1 MDIMYNNHMNDDQ
14 QNTNQ
19 QPPVLQATPTAQPLP
34 SQPPVIANQQPA
46 VSNQSLP
53 PSTSPAQIPPNPAP
67 VNTNQPNSTVQ
78 PPAALPPNSAAPGY
92 SGPDNSAGNFSWEA
106 KNYPGL
112 TYHMGRL
119 TAMSFLGLVV
129 IIIIGS
135 ITNTINKPYG
145 TVLLVNVWLLPTI
158 FFSVNISVRA
168 TWLKWIRDM
177 SGVMC
182 ITDIILFLIH
192 LKVGVLGGSSPGST
206 RPSLYVSDPSLLSLP
221 LADMLITIGI
231 YMLFIIPL
239 GIAYLV
245 ARVMYKREIGQNRS

>member
-1 MDIMYNNHMNDDQ
+1 MNNDQ
-14 QNTNQ
+14 QNANP
-19 QPPVLQATPTAQPLP
+19 QPPMPQATPTAQPLP
-34 SQPPVIANQQPA
+34 SQPPEIANQQSAAP
-46 VSNQSLP
+46 NQPLP
-53 PSTSPAQIPPNPAP
+53 PPTSPAQIPPNLAP
-67 VNTNQPNSTVQ
+67 PIANNNQPNPAVQ
-78 PPAALPPNSAAPGY
+78 PPAVVPPNSEALGY
-92 SGPDNSAGNFSWEA
+92 SGHDNSAGNFSWEA

-112 TYHMGRL
+112 TYRMGRL

-129 IIIIGS
+129 IIIIGA

-182 ITDIILFLIH
+182 VTNIILFLIH
-192 LKVGVLGGSSPGST
+192 LKVGVLGSSSPGST
-206 RPSLYVSDPSLLSLP
+206 NPSIYVSDPSLLSLP
-221 LADMLITIGI
+221 LADILITIGI

-245 ARVMYKREIGQNRS
+245 VRVMYKREIGQNHS

>member
-1 MDIMYNNHMNDDQ
+1 MNNDQ
-14 QNTNQ
+14 QNANL
-19 QPPVLQATPTAQPLP
+19 QPPTPQATPTTQPLP

-46 VSNQSLP
+46 VPNQPLP
-53 PSTSPAQIPPNPAP
+53 LSTSPAQIPPNPAP
-67 VNTNQPNSTVQ
+67 VNTNQPNSAIQ
-78 PPAALPPNSAAPGY
+78 PPAALPPNSEALGY
-92 SGPDNSAGNFSWEA
+92 SGSDNSAGNFSWEA

-112 TYHMGRL
+112 TYRMGRL

-129 IIIIGS
+129 IIIIGA

-177 SGVMC
+177 SGAMC
-182 ITDIILFLIH
+182 VTNIILFLIH
-192 LKVGVLGGSSPGST
+192 LKVGVLGSSSPGST
-206 RPSLYVSDPSLLSLP
+206 NPSLYVSDSSLLSLP

-245 ARVMYKREIGQNRS
+245 ARVMYKREIG